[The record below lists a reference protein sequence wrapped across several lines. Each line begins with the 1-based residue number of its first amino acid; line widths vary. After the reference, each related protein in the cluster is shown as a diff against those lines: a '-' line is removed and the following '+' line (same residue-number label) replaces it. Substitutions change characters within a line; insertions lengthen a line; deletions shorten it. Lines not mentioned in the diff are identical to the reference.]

1 MTMLKQM
8 HRHVQYTKDQNQICF
23 NIGPIQA
30 LFSFYLLRSSIPYL
44 PFLKMGQSRPLI
56 PYFCL
61 FYKQMVGNKR
71 SIKLPMTGFEPGS
84 SWIKSDNALNC
95 ARTNAQ
101 TVLGLLPTTSVTR
114 LGDLFHF
121 VQRFKAFGNI

>member
-1 MTMLKQM
+1 
-8 HRHVQYTKDQNQICF
+8 
-23 NIGPIQA
+23 
-30 LFSFYLLRSSIPYL
+30 
-44 PFLKMGQSRPLI
+44 MGHSRPLI

-61 FYKQMVGNKR
+61 FYKQMVGNER